1 MSKLQIKLYI
11 LIKIPILVPTS
22 NGLARVTEASAFLD
36 NG

>member
-11 LIKIPILVPTS
+11 LIKIPILVPKS
-22 NGLARVTEASAFLD
+22 SGLAGVTEASAFLD